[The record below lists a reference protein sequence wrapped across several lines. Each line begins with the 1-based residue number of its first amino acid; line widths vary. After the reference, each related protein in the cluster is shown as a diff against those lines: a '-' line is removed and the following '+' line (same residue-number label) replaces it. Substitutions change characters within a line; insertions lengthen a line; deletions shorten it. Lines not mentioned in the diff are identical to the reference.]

1 MRQIMNSQ
9 LVQRNLLYSA
19 LSAGLL
25 LSSYGCGGGGGGS
38 SATGQAPA
46 PAATA
51 PQPTPVIASG
61 VITGF
66 SSVFVNGERYEV
78 ESDTVVD
85 IEDAAERVGDDSD
98 LRIGMKVRIRAE
110 EDGNGVRVA
119 QRIEYDEDLKGP
131 ARNVTPD
138 SDDPR
143 LGTFEAVGVAVIV
156 DANTVFDDDVG
167 DNNSDG
173 NVDIRD
179 LEITNG
185 EVVVEVSGLP
195 GAAGIVATR
204 IDRVNGPA
212 GVPGTDG
219 DEYEVKGFVL
229 SVAGDGGSFVMNGAT
244 FLVVSGAGGTT
255 FEDGLVNGSELVGVF
270 VEVKADENAMGEYV
284 AVAVEREDD
293 IGDRDDDGN
302 FDNDDRFGDL
312 DIEGILVSVS
322 TSADPD
328 EIVING
334 ITIQVAD
341 ASSLVGL
348 EGARVEIE
356 GSFDDNGVL
365 TLREVEI
372 EREHNVRIEDRV
384 AEKDP
389 GAGTITT
396 RLGLVVEPTG
406 LSRVEDDAADS
417 DDGDHLTPSEFV
429 ERVQPGDY
437 LEARGVP
444 NTDGSVTWARV
455 ERDDDDDLDCELRGP
470 VESIDGTDASSFSFE
485 IQGVTI
491 DVSQITSESSFGGI
505 GRQNFFD
512 NLDEGDVV
520 EAESD
525 EQGVGCENGRLTARE
540 VEFENDDG
548 VFGTADD
555 GNADNGIVGTP
566 EDVTENS
573 FVLGGRSI
581 TVNGSTLIDDSII
594 ERALGQEFGG
604 DDQRFDQIPGGLTL
618 TDLLPGT
625 FPVEVEVNADEV
637 ALRIEDL

>member
-1 MRQIMNSQ
+1 MNSQ